1 MDLQES
7 IKKTFEGGRFI
18 RLLQKIMIIAIA
30 AALPLSAADI
40 PVITLDEAI
49 RSAGENNIS
58 IKSAEAVLS
67 RSLRNADNTMGTF
80 MPDLRLSAGLQA
92 GGNFP
97 PVTEAPEYTGLTLN
111 AGASASFSF
120 MFWRFMIRAT
130 RSFHSA

>member
-80 MPDLRLSAGLQA
+80 MPDLRLSAGEFPS
-92 GGNFP
+92 GNGSP
-97 PVTEAPEYTGLTLN
+97 
-111 AGASASFSF
+111 
-120 MFWRFMIRAT
+120 
-130 RSFHSA
+130 